1 MNLDLM
7 MDVDEVLRKYTG
19 AYAFFND
26 NELNLALMANVSDTE
41 KELIL
46 NDLDMLLPLGI
57 IFNHKYNNE
66 NGKLNIT
73 FKEIGVDING

>member
-1 MNLDLM
+1 MNLELM

-26 NELNLALMANVSDTE
+26 KELNLALMANVSDTE

-57 IFNHKYNNE
+57 IFNHEYNNE

-73 FKEIGVDING
+73 FKEIRVDING